1 MLKNLS
7 ISKKSDLL
15 NLVIIWTAIVPIILT
30 ALLAGSDIAVTIVPP
45 VVLGIVVSVVYFVRI
60 SSNIKA
66 FIYAIIILII
76 AIVGFIFTANDISN
90 HYILFASITMITIY
104 FNKRLVFIFGVLIN
118 ILLIS
123 FYVIF
128 PEAIIGKEGFW
139 TNFVYEMIF
148 INCSLVCLYCLTK
161 WGNELVVESKSKEAE
176 TEILFSK
183 LRNTMDKV
191 ETSTNFLNKNIN
203 SVNESIKSSEAASS
217 NITKAMHEMASATQQ
232 QATSIHNINLLMNDT
247 VNDVKNTK
255 SISESIFNDSQNMTQ
270 EVQNGITKVG
280 QMENQIKTIE
290 QAVSISH
297 NTVIDLQTK
306 MNRITDFLENIN
318 QIAEQTNLLALNASI
333 EAARAGEHGKGFA
346 VVADEVRKLAEGS
359 TKIVKDIN
367 VVIQDISLQTET
379 AVESSVNGYNAVK
392 EGEKL
397 TNDVS
402 SYFTE
407 FKKVFN
413 RTNQSLVDEAKMI
426 EKISDSFI
434 HIKEQVENVACIS
447 EENTASTQEVVSTVQ
462 RENSD
467 IVKIG
472 QSIKDINILSNE
484 LSSMVQNL

>member
-1 MLKNLS
+1 MKKNLS
-7 ISKKSDLL
+7 ISKKSDFL
-15 NLVIIWTAIVPIILT
+15 NLVIIWTAIVPIILISLYSGT
-30 ALLAGSDIAVTIVPP
+30 DFAITIIPP
-45 VVLGIVVSVVYFVRI
+45 IVLGIVVSVVYFIHI

-66 FIYAIIILII
+66 FIYAIIILLI
-76 AIVGFIFTANDISN
+76 AISGFIFTANDISN
-90 HYILFASITMITIY
+90 HYILFASISMITIY
-104 FNKRLVFIFGVLIN
+104 FNKRLVFIFGIIIN
-118 ILLIS
+118 IILIS
-123 FYVIF
+123 FYIIF
-128 PEAIIGKEGFW
+128 PEAIIGKLGYW
-139 TNFVYEMIF
+139 TNFVYEIIY

-161 WGNELVVESKSKEAE
+161 WGNELVLQSKSKEAE
-176 TEILFSK
+176 TEILLNK
-183 LRNTMDKV
+183 LRKTMDKV
-191 ETSTNFLNKNIN
+191 ETSTKFLNENIK
-203 SVNESIKSSEAASS
+203 SVNESIETSEAASS

-232 QATSIHNINLLMNDT
+232 QAASINDINFLMNDT

-255 SISESIFNDSQNMTQ
+255 SISESIYNDSQNMTK
-270 EVQNGITKVG
+270 EVQNGISKVDE
-280 QMENQIKTIE
+280 MENQIKTIE

-297 NTVIDLQTK
+297 TTVIDLQKK
-306 MNRITDFLENIN
+306 MHRITDFLENIN

-333 EAARAGEHGKGFA
+333 EAARAGEQGKGFA

-402 SYFTE
+402 TYFTE

-413 RTNQSLVDEAKMI
+413 KTNQSLMDEAKMI

-447 EENTASTQEVVSTVQ
+447 EENAASTQVVVSTVQ
-462 RENSD
+462 TANSG
-467 IVKIG
+467 IVNIG
-472 QSIKDINILSNE
+472 QSIKDINELSSE
-484 LSSMVQNL
+484 LSSMVQNI